1 MRASTQLTHFTW
13 VYTTL
18 GMSSRNK
25 CVDSACV
32 IAYKWFAVFF
42 CHFASTLFLY
52 CGTVLILMAKLE
64 QFILMDPHF
73 NATFFSTTQRT
84 RRTRMWW
91 IIFGHTNSL
100 YELVLGQ
107 NTCMTS
113 KCWKWPNS
121 FVTCKR
127 SIYSFISSGHIPK
140 LLLHQLRIR
149 LINIY
154 FVLWK

>member
-1 MRASTQLTHFTW
+1 MRASTQLTHFTP

-25 CVDSACV
+25 CVDLACV

-73 NATFFSTTQRT
+73 NATFFFHYTKNTKN
-84 RRTRMWW
+84 
-91 IIFGHTNSL
+91 TN
-100 YELVLGQ
+100 VV
-107 NTCMTS
+107 NKFWTH
-113 KCWKWPNS
+113 K
-121 FVTCKR
+121 FV
-127 SIYSFISSGHIPK
+127 I
-140 LLLHQLRIR
+140 
-149 LINIY
+149 
-154 FVLWK
+154 